1 MEWFGLL
8 AGIAFLALIIRYLL
22 APEEKA
28 EPSSPEDQPDPF
40 AESEP
45 EPVELPIEDFIDL
58 HPFAPQEIPEVVESY
73 LEAALEKGFHEVR
86 LIHGR
91 GKGVQRARIRSLLSS
106 HPSVASFQD
115 APPARGGWG
124 ATLVILKPNGHLH

>member
-8 AGIAFLALIIRYLL
+8 AGIGFLALMIRYLL
-22 APEEKA
+22 APEENA
-28 EPSSPEDQPDPF
+28 DPPSLEDEPGPCG
-40 AESEP
+40 ESEP
-45 EPVELPIEDFIDL
+45 EPIELPIEDFIDL

-73 LEAALEKGFHEVR
+73 LEAALEKGFHQVR

-115 APPARGGWG
+115 APATRGGWG
-124 ATLVILKPNGHLH
+124 ATLVILNP